1 MRSSSRSA
9 TVVWPRSTPLLRSFV
24 LSFGLL
30 TTLVL
35 TAILA
40 GYSLLERQRELHTDA
55 EHSRGMVQASLVT
68 KLGSSERQSLLS
80 NYALSSQEAE
90 IDALNFLLV
99 VNQFGQI
106 VYSSRPSWRQ
116 LMIIDPVVNQLET
129 DDPEFAAVIR
139 CFRTRDDECVQQESV
154 GLGMQLGSYTI
165 ARTVLKPAEDPGMK
179 RERFLVLLNYE
190 YGVLHS
196 GFLWQL
202 LLCSLLS
209 LCIAAVLSLLL
220 WLLLAS
226 RLLPRIS
233 QLAQTDSL
241 TQLSNRGMFMDLAQ
255 VVLAEAEARGGD
267 MVFAILD
274 IDHFKRINDT
284 YGHGCGDAALRHVAE
299 IFRAVIRSEDLLC
312 RLGGEEFAMLLSVPR
327 ASGDRALERLRLQLE
342 MSTLKYHSHRLT
354 IQASIGAVASSEGGY
369 NLDYLYTAADQALYI
384 AKRSGRNRIC
394 WSEGRAISRLA
405 T

>member
-1 MRSSSRSA
+1 MTSSSSPA
-9 TVVWPRSTPLLRSFV
+9 AAAWPRSTPFLRSFV

-30 TTLVL
+30 ATLVL
-35 TAILA
+35 TALLV
-40 GYSLLERQRELHTDA
+40 GLSLLERQRALHADA
-55 EHSRGMVQASLVT
+55 THSRGMVAAALAT
-68 KLGSSERQSLLS
+68 KLGPVERQALLS
-80 NYALSSQEAE
+80 NYAWSSQEAE

-99 VNQFGQI
+99 VNQAGRI
-106 VYSSRPSWRQ
+106 VYSSRPSWHQ
-116 LMIIDPVVNQLET
+116 LMITDPVVNQLET
-129 DDPEFAAVIR
+129 DDPDFAAVIR
-139 CFRTRDDECVQQESV
+139 CFRRRDDECVQQESV
-154 GLGMQLGSYTI
+154 GHGLQLGRHTI
-165 ARTVLKPAEDPGMK
+165 ARTVLKPSEDLGKK
-179 RERFLVLLNYE
+179 RERFLVLLHYDD
-190 YGVLHS
+190 GIVHS

-202 LLCSLLS
+202 LLCSLLALS
-209 LCIAAVLSLLL
+209 IAALLSLLL

-226 RLLPRIS
+226 RFLPRIS

-255 VVLAEAEARGGD
+255 DLLAEAEERGAE

-284 YGHGCGDAALRHVAE
+284 YGHGCGDAALQHVAE

-312 RLGGEEFAMLLSVPR
+312 RLGGEEFALLLSVSR
-327 ASGDRALERLRLQLE
+327 GSGDRALERLRLQLE
-342 MSTLKYHSHRLT
+342 MSTLHYRNHRLT

-369 NLDYLYTAADQALYI
+369 NLDYLYTAADQALYS

-394 WSEGRAISRLA
+394 WSEGRAPSRLA